1 MKKFIFLG
9 FALILLVACKQEV
22 RYAQNAPE
30 IDTYKKVIEDY
41 KTLNWEDYQT
51 HYADTAKIMIN
62 VVKEKSQSV
71 AQRITQV
78 KEDAKLYTWVVEDY
92 DYEMVKT
99 DKGDTWVNYWGL
111 WKGTLKSTN
120 KVYEIPIH
128 TTSKFID
135 GKIVEE
141 NGYWNNSE
149 IVTDMMS
156 NNTTTETA
164 KIE

>member
-1 MKKFIFLG
+1 
-9 FALILLVACKQEV
+9 
-22 RYAQNAPE
+22 
-30 IDTYKKVIEDY
+30 
-41 KTLNWEDYQT
+41 
-51 HYADTAKIMIN
+51 
-62 VVKEKSQSV
+62 
-71 AQRITQV
+71 
-78 KEDAKLYTWVVEDY
+78 
-92 DYEMVKT
+92 MVKT

-149 IVTDMMS
+149 IVTDMLS
-156 NNTTTETA
+156 NNTINEMV